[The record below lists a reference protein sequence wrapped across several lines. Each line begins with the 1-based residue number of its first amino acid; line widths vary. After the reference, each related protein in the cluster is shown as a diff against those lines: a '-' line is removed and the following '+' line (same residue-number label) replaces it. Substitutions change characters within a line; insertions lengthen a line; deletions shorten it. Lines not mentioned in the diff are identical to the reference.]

1 MKRFSLLLCFLVV
14 LTAPGLGWALEVSDA
29 SLTTAIQDR
38 MPVDQVESLPAG
50 VTTLYCFSRIVGAA
64 EETMVQHVWFRGETE
79 MARVELP
86 VRSINWRTWSSK
98 RIPADWTGSW
108 RVEIQDQFGE
118 VLTTL
123 PFDVNE

>member
-1 MKRFSLLLCFLVV
+1 MKRFLLLAGLILALTVPEAVLAVEVSEAV
-14 LTAPGLGWALEVSDA
+14 LTTG
-29 SLTTAIQDR
+29 IQDR
-38 MPVDQVESLPAG
+38 MPVDQIEMLSAG
-50 VTTLYCFSRIVGAA
+50 STTLYCFSRIVGAA
-64 EETMVQHVWFRGETE
+64 EETKVQHVWFWGDKE

-98 RIPADWTGSW
+98 RIAAGWSGDW

-123 PFDVNE
+123 PFTVQ

>member
-1 MKRFSLLLCFLVV
+1 MKRFSLLLSLILL
-14 LTAPGLGWALEVSDA
+14 LTVPGPLWALEVSEA
-29 SLTTAIQDR
+29 SLTTGIQER
-38 MPVDQVESLPAG
+38 MPVDRVEVLPAG

-64 EETMVQHVWFRGETE
+64 EETMIQHVWFRGETE
-79 MARVELP
+79 LARVELP

-98 RIPADWTGSW
+98 QIPPDWTGDW

-123 PFDVNE
+123 PFTVQ

>member
-1 MKRFSLLLCFLVV
+1 MKRFSLLVSLVLL
-14 LTAPGLGWALEVSDA
+14 LTAPGLLWALEVSEA
-29 SLTTAIQDR
+29 SLTTGIQER
-38 MPVDQVESLPAG
+38 MPVDQVEVLPAG

-64 EETMVQHVWFRGETE
+64 EETMVQHVWFRGDAEL
-79 MARVELP
+79 ARVELP

-98 RIPADWTGSW
+98 RIPAAWTGDW

-123 PFDVNE
+123 PFTVQ

>member
-1 MKRFSLLLCFLVV
+1 MKRFTWLAGLLLL
-14 LTAPGLGWALEVSDA
+14 LTLPGLACALEVSEA
-29 SLTTAIQDR
+29 SLTTGIQNR
-38 MPVDQVESLPAG
+38 MPVDQVETLPAG
-50 VTTLYCFSRIVGAA
+50 GDTLYCFSRLVGAA
-64 EETMVQHVWFRGETE
+64 EETRVQHVWFRGEQE

-98 RIPADWTGSW
+98 RILPEWTGSW

-123 PFDVNE
+123 AFSVE

>member
-1 MKRFSLLLCFLVV
+1 MKRFSLLLSLILL
-14 LTAPGLGWALEVSDA
+14 LTVPELLWALEVSEA
-29 SLTTAIQDR
+29 SLTTGIQER
-38 MPVDQVESLPAG
+38 MPVDQVEVLPAG

-64 EETMVQHVWFRGETE
+64 EETMIQHVWFRGDTE
-79 MARVELP
+79 LARVELP

-98 RIPADWTGSW
+98 RIPADWTGNW

-123 PFDVNE
+123 PFTVQ

>member
-1 MKRFSLLLCFLVV
+1 MKKLLLIVGLVV
-14 LTAPGLGWALEVSDA
+14 ALALPGTLLAMEVSEA

-38 MPVDQVESLPAG
+38 MPVDQVETLPAG
-50 VTTLYCFSRIVGAA
+50 VSTLYCFSRIVGAA
-64 EETMVQHVWFRGETE
+64 EEAKVQHVWYWGDKE

-98 RIPADWTGSW
+98 KISADWRGDW
-108 RVEIQDQFGE
+108 RVEIQDQYGE

-123 PFDVNE
+123 PLTVQ